1 MTLFDPLKEVST
13 AMLSPRWLFAL
24 PLALAV
30 SVGSARASSVR
41 DDAGL
46 FDPDVVRTA
55 EAKLNQVEKENG
67 ITTTIQ
73 TIESLEGQ
81 SLEQASIERAKHTG
95 TQGIFILIPKQE
107 KKIRVLV
114 SRHYSQ
120 ALAGSREKAIERAFI
135 AKFKDGDFNAG
146 LKDGVQTIAQE
157 VAEARAANGG
167 QLRRAEGPIAPLP
180 GRGVARPRGNPN
192 GFGMGSLLGIGLV
205 ILAVLVGIR
214 LLGALFGGNR
224 GAYGPGPGPG
234 YGGRPGMGPG
244 YGGPGYG
251 GGGGGGFMSSLFG
264 GIGGAMA

>member
-13 AMLSPRWLFAL
+13 AMFSLRWLFAL
-24 PLALAV
+24 PLALVV

-41 DDAGL
+41 DDAGM
-46 FDPDVVRTA
+46 FDPDVVRAA

-81 SLEQASIERAKHTG
+81 SIVTASVDRAKQTG
-95 TQGIFILIPKQE
+95 SLGIFILIPKQDR
-107 KKIRVLV
+107 KIKVLA
-114 SRHYSQ
+114 SRQYEH
-120 ALAGSREKAIERAFI
+120 ALPRSRLNVIEEAFVKRFEAGEF
-135 AKFKDGDFNAG
+135 DTG
-146 LKDGVQTIAQE
+146 LKDGVQAISKE
-157 VAEARAANGG
+157 VTEARAANGG
-167 QLRRAEGPIAPLP
+167 QLRRAEGPPTPLP
-180 GRGVARPRGNPN
+180 GRGVRPRGNPN

-224 GAYGPGPGPG
+224 GAYGPG
-234 YGGRPGMGPG
+234 YGRPGMGPGPG

-264 GIGGAMA
+264 GI